1 VDIRESVVVA
11 QETSGCPATGV
22 QNQGSTYRVFG
33 GELQS
38 TRYAIANSG
47 APPAVIVVHHAALR
61 GDVNVISNGANFTT
75 QIGASQLNGPGAQP
89 HRVDLCGVLRR
100 QLQRGGDELPVK
112 RRL

>member
-11 QETSGCPATGV
+11 QGTAGCPATGA
-22 QNQGSTYRVFG
+22 QNQGSTFRVFG
-33 GELQS
+33 GEPQS

-75 QIGASQLNGPGAQP
+75 QIGASQLNGP
-89 HRVDLCGVLRR
+89 VLSPTGWTCVVSYDGNFNAVGTNC
-100 QLQRGGDELPVK
+100 Q
-112 RRL
+112 